1 MFNRKVSIWVIP
13 LVVILSI
20 SMTVIGMAWGLQ
32 KVTHNAEGALQFL
45 YTLGRIHSG
54 YVGEYTDKKLFEG
67 AMHGLVE
74 SLDDPYSEYL
84 NEEGFARLNEM
95 TDGTF
100 GGIGVVLGQRN
111 KEFVV
116 VSPME
121 GSPGAKAGIEA
132 GDKILKVN
140 DVDTKGRSLEDVV
153 STIRGKKG
161 TNVKLLLE
169 HKNGEQFTADIVRDD
184 IKIKSVAGKMLPDS
198 KIGYIRI
205 SMFNENT
212 GEEFKKAYE
221 KLEQEGMQ
229 ATLLDLRH
237 NPGGLLGECVKVAN
251 YIVPKGPVVSITDKK
266 GKTQVYKS
274 KLEKVKYPLAVLIDH
289 GSASASEIVSGAVQD
304 TKAGK
309 LFGVKTY
316 GKGCVQSVFHITAD
330 TGLKLTT
337 AMYYTPSGRSIHK
350 VGVEPDVE
358 IELPEKAVTD
368 EQLKKADR
376 QRASYYN
383 YYATGTWGDVN
394 NYDLCVDTGTL
405 GIEGCVELI
414 CKCVEIKKKMIE
426 DKEKE
431 W

>member
-1 MFNRKVSIWVIP
+1 MFKKKVGIWVIP
-13 LVVILSI
+13 IVVIATVCLTLI
-20 SMTVIGMAWGLQ
+20 SVVWGLQ
-32 KVTHNAEGALQFL
+32 KLTHNASGALQFL
-45 YTLGRIHSG
+45 YTLGKIHSS
-54 YVGEYTDKKLFEG
+54 YVGEYEEKKLFEG

-84 NEEGFARLNEM
+84 DEKGFTHLNEM

-140 DVDTKGRSLEDVV
+140 DQDTKGRSLEDVV

-161 TNVKLLLE
+161 TSVKLLLE
-169 HKNGEQFTADIVRDD
+169 HKNGEQFTANIVRDD
-184 IKIKSVAGKMLPDS
+184 IKIQSVAGRMLPDS

-205 SMFNENT
+205 AMFNENT
-212 GEEFKKAYE
+212 GEEFKKAYK

-251 YIVPKGPVVSITDKK
+251 YIVPKGPVVSITDKQGETK
-266 GKTQVYKS
+266 VYES
-274 KLEKVKYPLAVLIDH
+274 RLEKVKYPLAVLIDH

-316 GKGCVQSVFHITAD
+316 GKGCVQSVFHVTPN

-350 VGVEPDVE
+350 VGVAPDVE
-358 IELPEKAVTD
+358 IELPEKATSDV
-368 EQLKKADR
+368 QLKKAEEYLR
-376 QRASYYN
+376 
-383 YYATGTWGDVN
+383 
-394 NYDLCVDTGTL
+394 
-405 GIEGCVELI
+405 EELRNH
-414 CKCVEIKKKMIE
+414 
-426 DKEKE
+426 
-431 W
+431 

>member
-1 MFNRKVSIWVIP
+1 MVKKKVSIWVIP
-13 LVVILSI
+13 LVVIA
-20 SMTVIGMAWGLQ
+20 TVSLTLIGVAWGLE
-32 KVTHNAEGALQFL
+32 KVTHNAAGAIQFL
-45 YTLGRIHSG
+45 FTLGRIHSG

-67 AMHGLVE
+67 AMHGMVE

-84 NEEGFARLNEM
+84 DAEAFTHLNEM

-140 DVDTKGRSLEDVV
+140 DTDTKGRTLEDVV
-153 STIRGKKG
+153 RTIRGKKG

-184 IKIKSVAGKMLPDS
+184 IKIQSVAGKMLPDS

-205 SMFNENT
+205 AMFNENT

-237 NPGGLLGECVKVAN
+237 NPGGLLNECVKVSN
-251 YIVPKGPVVSITDKK
+251 YIVPKGPVVSITDKQGNTK
-266 GKTQVYKS
+266 VYES
-274 KLEKVKYPLAVLIDH
+274 KLEKVKYPLAVLIDN

-316 GKGCVQSVFHITAD
+316 GKGCVQSIFHITPE

-350 VGVEPDVE
+350 VGVSPDVE
-358 IELPEKAVTD
+358 IELPEKPTSDV
-368 EQLKKADR
+368 QLKKAEEYLR
-376 QRASYYN
+376 
-383 YYATGTWGDVN
+383 
-394 NYDLCVDTGTL
+394 
-405 GIEGCVELI
+405 EELA
-414 CKCVEIKKKMIE
+414 KNE
-426 DKEKE
+426 
-431 W
+431 

>member
-358 IELPEKAVTD
+358 IELPEQAVID
-368 EQLKKADR
+368 VQLKKAEE
-376 QRASYYN
+376 Y
-383 YYATGTWGDVN
+383 
-394 NYDLCVDTGTL
+394 LK
-405 GIEGCVELI
+405 EEL
-414 CKCVEIKKKMIE
+414 EKKGN
-426 DKEKE
+426 
-431 W
+431 

>member
-1 MFNRKVSIWVIP
+1 MLNLFKKKISINVWLLP
-13 LVVILSI
+13 IL
-20 SMTVIGMAWGLQ
+20 VIGIVTLTLISVFWGMHKL
-32 KVTHNAEGALQFL
+32 THNAGGTLQFL
-45 YTLGRIHSG
+45 YTLGKIRSS

-74 SLDDPYSEYL
+74 SLDDPYSEYMD
-84 NEEGFARLNEM
+84 EKGFARLNEM

-140 DVDTKGRSLEDVV
+140 DVDTKGRTLEDVV
-153 STIRGKKG
+153 STIRGKRG
-161 TNVKLLLE
+161 TSVKLLLE
-169 HKNGEQFTADIVRDD
+169 HKNGQQFTADIVRDD
-184 IKIKSVAGKMLPDS
+184 IKVQSVAGRMLPDS

-205 SMFNENT
+205 AMFNENT

-237 NPGGLLGECVKVAN
+237 NPGGLLTECVKVSN

-266 GKTQVYKS
+266 GDTKVYES

-289 GSASASEIVSGAVQD
+289 GSASASEIVSAAVQD

-316 GKGCVQSVFHITAD
+316 GKGCVQSVFHITTK

-350 VGVEPDVE
+350 VGVTPDVE
-358 IELPEKAVTD
+358 IELPEKATVDVQLNKAEEYLRD
-368 EQLKKADR
+368 ELMKR
-376 QRASYYN
+376 
-383 YYATGTWGDVN
+383 
-394 NYDLCVDTGTL
+394 
-405 GIEGCVELI
+405 
-414 CKCVEIKKKMIE
+414 
-426 DKEKE
+426 
-431 W
+431 

>member
-1 MFNRKVSIWVIP
+1 MFKKKVSIWVIP
-13 LVVILSI
+13 VVVILAI
-20 SMTVIGMAWGLQ
+20 SMTVIGMVWSLQ
-32 KVTHNAEGALQFL
+32 KLTHNSGGALQFL
-45 YTLGRIHSG
+45 FTLGKIHSS
-54 YVGEYTDKKLFEG
+54 YVGEFTDKKLFEG

-84 NEEGFARLNEM
+84 DEKGFTRLNEM

-140 DVDTKGRSLEDVV
+140 DVDTKGRTLEDVV

-169 HKNGEQFTADIVRDD
+169 HKNGVQFTADIVRDD
-184 IKIKSVAGKMLPDS
+184 IKIQSVAGKMLPDS

-205 SMFNENT
+205 AMFNENT

-221 KLEQEGMQ
+221 KLEKEGMQ

-266 GKTQVYKS
+266 GKTQVYES
-274 KLEKVKYPLAVLIDH
+274 KLKKVKYPLAVLIDH

-316 GKGCVQSVFHITAD
+316 GKGCVQSVFHITPN

-350 VGVEPDVE
+350 VGVEPDVN
-358 IELPEKAVTD
+358 IELPEKATVD
-368 EQLKKADR
+368 VQLKKAEEYLR
-376 QRASYYN
+376 
-383 YYATGTWGDVN
+383 
-394 NYDLCVDTGTL
+394 
-405 GIEGCVELI
+405 EEL
-414 CKCVEIKKKMIE
+414 EKKK
-426 DKEKE
+426 
-431 W
+431 

>member
-1 MFNRKVSIWVIP
+1 MFNKKVSIWLIP
-13 LVVILSI
+13 VTAFVTVVFMLGC
-20 SMTVIGMAWGLQ
+20 MVWGMQ
-32 KVTHNAEGALQFL
+32 KITHNVGGSMQFL
-45 YTLGRIHSG
+45 YTLGRIHSS

-67 AMHGLVE
+67 AMHGMVE

-84 NEEGFARLNEM
+84 DEKGFTRLNEM

-140 DVDTKGRSLEDVV
+140 DADTKGRTLEDVV

-161 TNVKLLLE
+161 TSVKLLLE
-169 HKNGEQFTADIVRDD
+169 HKNGQQFTADIVRDD
-184 IKIKSVAGKMLPDS
+184 IKVQSVAGKMLPDS

-205 SMFNENT
+205 AMFNENT

-237 NPGGLLGECVKVAN
+237 NPGGLLNECVKVAN
-251 YIVPKGPVVSITDKK
+251 FIVPKGPVVSITDKK
-266 GKTQVYKS
+266 GKTQVYES

-289 GSASASEIVSGAVQD
+289 GSASASEIVAGALQD

-309 LFGVKTY
+309 LFGTTTY
-316 GKGCVQSVFHITAD
+316 GKGCVQSVFHITTS
-330 TGLKLTT
+330 TGVKLTT

-350 VGVEPDVE
+350 VGVTPDVE
-358 IELPEKAVTD
+358 VELPEKATSDV
-368 EQLKKADR
+368 QLKKAED
-376 QRASYYN
+376 Y
-383 YYATGTWGDVN
+383 
-394 NYDLCVDTGTL
+394 LK
-405 GIEGCVELI
+405 EELA
-414 CKCVEIKKKMIE
+414 KN
-426 DKEKE
+426 EK
-431 W
+431 

>member
-1 MFNRKVSIWVIP
+1 MLNLFKKKISINVWLLP
-13 LVVILSI
+13 IL
-20 SMTVIGMAWGLQ
+20 VIGIVTLTLISVFWGMHKL
-32 KVTHNAEGALQFL
+32 THNAGGTLQFL
-45 YTLGRIHSG
+45 YTLGKIRSS

-74 SLDDPYSEYL
+74 GLDDPYSEYL
-84 NEEGFARLNEM
+84 DEKGFSRLNEM

-140 DVDTKGRSLEDVV
+140 DVDTKGRTLEDVV

-161 TNVKLLLE
+161 TSVKLLLE
-169 HKNGEQFTADIVRDD
+169 HKNGQQFTADIVRDD
-184 IKIKSVAGKMLPDS
+184 IKVKSVAGRMLPDS

-205 SMFNENT
+205 AMFNENT

-237 NPGGLLGECVKVAN
+237 NPGGLLTECVKVSN

-266 GKTQVYKS
+266 GDTKVYES

-289 GSASASEIVSGAVQD
+289 GSASASEIVSAAVQD

-316 GKGCVQSVFHITAD
+316 GKGCVQSVFHITTK

-350 VGVEPDVE
+350 VGVTPDVE
-358 IELPEKAVTD
+358 IELPEKATVDVQLNKAEEYLRD
-368 EQLKKADR
+368 ELMKR
-376 QRASYYN
+376 
-383 YYATGTWGDVN
+383 
-394 NYDLCVDTGTL
+394 
-405 GIEGCVELI
+405 
-414 CKCVEIKKKMIE
+414 
-426 DKEKE
+426 
-431 W
+431 

>member
-1 MFNRKVSIWVIP
+1 MLNLFKKKVSINVWLLP
-13 LVVILSI
+13 IL
-20 SMTVIGMAWGLQ
+20 VIGIVTLTLISVFWGMHKL
-32 KVTHNAEGALQFL
+32 THNAGGTLQFL
-45 YTLGRIHSG
+45 YTLGKIRSS

-74 SLDDPYSEYL
+74 GLDDPYSEYL
-84 NEEGFARLNEM
+84 DEKGFSRLNEM

-140 DVDTKGRSLEDVV
+140 DVDTKGRTLEDVV

-161 TNVKLLLE
+161 TSVKLLLE
-169 HKNGEQFTADIVRDD
+169 HKNGQQFTADIVRDD
-184 IKIKSVAGKMLPDS
+184 IKVKSVAGRMLPDS

-205 SMFNENT
+205 AMFNENT

-237 NPGGLLGECVKVAN
+237 NPGGLLTECVKVSN

-266 GKTQVYKS
+266 GNTKVYES

-289 GSASASEIVSGAVQD
+289 GSASASEIVSAAVQD

-316 GKGCVQSVFHITAD
+316 GKGCVQSVFHITTK

-350 VGVEPDVE
+350 VGVTPDVE
-358 IELPEKAVTD
+358 IELPEKATVDVQLNKAEEYLRD
-368 EQLKKADR
+368 ELKK
-376 QRASYYN
+376 
-383 YYATGTWGDVN
+383 
-394 NYDLCVDTGTL
+394 
-405 GIEGCVELI
+405 
-414 CKCVEIKKKMIE
+414 
-426 DKEKE
+426 EK
-431 W
+431 

>member
-1 MFNRKVSIWVIP
+1 MFKKKVSIWVIP
-13 LVVILSI
+13 LVVIA
-20 SMTVIGMAWGLQ
+20 TVSLTLIGVAWGLQ
-32 KVTHNAEGALQFL
+32 KVTHNAAGAIQFL
-45 YTLGRIHSG
+45 FTLGRIHSG

-67 AMHGLVE
+67 AMHGMVE

-84 NEEGFARLNEM
+84 DAEAFTHLNEM

-140 DVDTKGRSLEDVV
+140 DTETKGRTLEDVV
-153 STIRGKKG
+153 RTIRGKKG

-184 IKIKSVAGKMLPDS
+184 IKIQSVAGKMLPDS

-205 SMFNENT
+205 AMFNENT

-237 NPGGLLGECVKVAN
+237 NPGGLLNECVKVSN
-251 YIVPKGPVVSITDKK
+251 YIVPKGPVVSITDKQGNTK
-266 GKTQVYKS
+266 VYES
-274 KLEKVKYPLAVLIDH
+274 KLEKVKYPLAVLIDN

-316 GKGCVQSVFHITAD
+316 GKGCVQSIFHITPE

-350 VGVEPDVE
+350 VGVSPDVE
-358 IELPEKAVTD
+358 IELPEKPTSDV
-368 EQLKKADR
+368 QLKKAEEYLR
-376 QRASYYN
+376 
-383 YYATGTWGDVN
+383 
-394 NYDLCVDTGTL
+394 
-405 GIEGCVELI
+405 EELA
-414 CKCVEIKKKMIE
+414 KNE
-426 DKEKE
+426 
-431 W
+431 

>member
-1 MFNRKVSIWVIP
+1 MFNKKVSIWVIP
-13 LVVILSI
+13 LVVILTV

-169 HKNGEQFTADIVRDD
+169 HKNGEQFMADIVRDD

-251 YIVPKGPVVSITDKK
+251 YIVPNGPVVSITDKK

-358 IELPEKAVTD
+358 IELPEKAANDV
-368 EQLKKADR
+368 QLKKAEE
-376 QRASYYN
+376 Y
-383 YYATGTWGDVN
+383 
-394 NYDLCVDTGTL
+394 LK
-405 GIEGCVELI
+405 EEL
-414 CKCVEIKKKMIE
+414 EKKRS
-426 DKEKE
+426 
-431 W
+431 

>member
-1 MFNRKVSIWVIP
+1 MFNLFKKKVSINVWLLP
-13 LVVILSI
+13 IL
-20 SMTVIGMAWGLQ
+20 VIGIVAMTLISVFWGMHKL
-32 KVTHNAEGALQFL
+32 THNAGGTLQFL
-45 YTLGRIHSG
+45 YTLGKIRSS

-74 SLDDPYSEYL
+74 GLDDPYSEYL
-84 NEEGFARLNEM
+84 DEKGFSRLNEM

-140 DVDTKGRSLEDVV
+140 DVDTKGRTLEDVV

-161 TNVKLLLE
+161 TSVKLLLE
-169 HKNGEQFTADIVRDD
+169 HKNGQQFTADIVRDD
-184 IKIKSVAGKMLPDS
+184 IKVKSVAGRMLPDS

-205 SMFNENT
+205 AMFNENT

-237 NPGGLLGECVKVAN
+237 NPGGLLTECVKVSN

-266 GKTQVYKS
+266 GDTKVYES

-289 GSASASEIVSGAVQD
+289 GSASASEIVSAAVQD

-316 GKGCVQSVFHITAD
+316 GKGCVQSVFHITTK

-350 VGVEPDVE
+350 VGVTPDVE
-358 IELPEKAVTD
+358 IELPEKATVDVQLNKAEEYLRD
-368 EQLKKADR
+368 ELMKR
-376 QRASYYN
+376 
-383 YYATGTWGDVN
+383 
-394 NYDLCVDTGTL
+394 
-405 GIEGCVELI
+405 
-414 CKCVEIKKKMIE
+414 
-426 DKEKE
+426 
-431 W
+431 

>member
-1 MFNRKVSIWVIP
+1 MCVLNLFKKKISINVWLLP
-13 LVVILSI
+13 IL
-20 SMTVIGMAWGLQ
+20 VIGIVALTLISVFWGMHKL
-32 KVTHNAEGALQFL
+32 THNAGGTLQFL
-45 YTLGRIHSG
+45 YTLGKIRSS

-74 SLDDPYSEYL
+74 SLDDPYSEYMD
-84 NEEGFARLNEM
+84 ETGFSRLNEM

-140 DVDTKGRSLEDVV
+140 DVDTKGRTLEDVV

-161 TNVKLLLE
+161 TSVKLLLE
-169 HKNGEQFTADIVRDD
+169 HKNGQQFTADIVRDD
-184 IKIKSVAGKMLPDS
+184 IKVKSVAGRMLPDS

-205 SMFNENT
+205 AMFNENT

-237 NPGGLLGECVKVAN
+237 NPGGLLTECVKVSN

-266 GKTQVYKS
+266 GNTKVYES

-289 GSASASEIVSGAVQD
+289 GSASASEIVSAAVQD

-316 GKGCVQSVFHITAD
+316 GKGCVQSVFHITTK

-350 VGVEPDVE
+350 VGVTPDVE
-358 IELPEKAVTD
+358 IELPEKATVDVQLNKAEEYLRD
-368 EQLKKADR
+368 ELKK
-376 QRASYYN
+376 
-383 YYATGTWGDVN
+383 
-394 NYDLCVDTGTL
+394 
-405 GIEGCVELI
+405 
-414 CKCVEIKKKMIE
+414 
-426 DKEKE
+426 EK
-431 W
+431 

>member
-116 VSPME
+116 ISPME

-169 HKNGEQFTADIVRDD
+169 HKNGEQFMADIVRDD

-251 YIVPKGPVVSITDKK
+251 YIVPNGPVVSITDKK

-368 EQLKKADR
+368 EQLKKAEE
-376 QRASYYN
+376 Y
-383 YYATGTWGDVN
+383 
-394 NYDLCVDTGTL
+394 LK
-405 GIEGCVELI
+405 EEL
-414 CKCVEIKKKMIE
+414 EKKGN
-426 DKEKE
+426 
-431 W
+431 

>member
-1 MFNRKVSIWVIP
+1 MFNKKVSIWVIP
-13 LVVILSI
+13 LVVILTV
-20 SMTVIGMAWGLQ
+20 SMTLIGMAWGLQ

-251 YIVPKGPVVSITDKK
+251 YIVPNGPVVSITDKK

-358 IELPEKAVTD
+358 IELPEKAANDV
-368 EQLKKADR
+368 QLKKAEE
-376 QRASYYN
+376 Y
-383 YYATGTWGDVN
+383 
-394 NYDLCVDTGTL
+394 LK
-405 GIEGCVELI
+405 EEL
-414 CKCVEIKKKMIE
+414 EKKRS
-426 DKEKE
+426 
-431 W
+431 

>member
-1 MFNRKVSIWVIP
+1 MFNKKVSIWVIP
-13 LVVILSI
+13 LVVILTV

-169 HKNGEQFTADIVRDD
+169 HKTGEQFTADIVRDD

-251 YIVPKGPVVSITDKK
+251 YIVPNGPVVSITDKK

-358 IELPEKAVTD
+358 IELPEKAANDV
-368 EQLKKADR
+368 QLKKAEE
-376 QRASYYN
+376 Y
-383 YYATGTWGDVN
+383 
-394 NYDLCVDTGTL
+394 LK
-405 GIEGCVELI
+405 EEL
-414 CKCVEIKKKMIE
+414 EKKRS
-426 DKEKE
+426 
-431 W
+431 

>member
-1 MFNRKVSIWVIP
+1 MLNLFKKKISINVWLLP
-13 LVVILSI
+13 IL
-20 SMTVIGMAWGLQ
+20 VIGIVTLTLISVFWGMHKL
-32 KVTHNAEGALQFL
+32 THNAGGTLQFL
-45 YTLGRIHSG
+45 YTLGKIRSS

-74 SLDDPYSEYL
+74 GLDDPYSEYL
-84 NEEGFARLNEM
+84 DEKGFSRLNEM

-140 DVDTKGRSLEDVV
+140 DVDTKGRTLEDVV

-161 TNVKLLLE
+161 TSVKLLLE
-169 HKNGEQFTADIVRDD
+169 HKNGQQFTADIVRDD
-184 IKIKSVAGKMLPDS
+184 IKVQSVAGRMLPDS

-205 SMFNENT
+205 AMFNENT

-237 NPGGLLGECVKVAN
+237 NPGGLLTECVKVSN

-266 GKTQVYKS
+266 GNTKVYES

-289 GSASASEIVSGAVQD
+289 GSASASEIVSAAVQD

-316 GKGCVQSVFHITAD
+316 GKGCVQSVFHITTK

-350 VGVEPDVE
+350 VGVTPDVE
-358 IELPEKAVTD
+358 IELPEKATVDVQLNKAEEYLRD
-368 EQLKKADR
+368 ELKKR
-376 QRASYYN
+376 
-383 YYATGTWGDVN
+383 
-394 NYDLCVDTGTL
+394 
-405 GIEGCVELI
+405 
-414 CKCVEIKKKMIE
+414 
-426 DKEKE
+426 
-431 W
+431 

>member
-1 MFNRKVSIWVIP
+1 MFNLFKKKVSINVWLIP
-13 LVVILSI
+13 IL
-20 SMTVIGMAWGLQ
+20 VIGIMTLTLISVFWGMHKL
-32 KVTHNAEGALQFL
+32 THNAGGTLQFL
-45 YTLGRIHSG
+45 YTLGKIRSS

-74 SLDDPYSEYL
+74 GLDDPYSEYL
-84 NEEGFARLNEM
+84 DEKGFSRLNEM

-140 DVDTKGRSLEDVV
+140 DVDTKGRTLEDVV

-161 TNVKLLLE
+161 TSVKLLLE
-169 HKNGEQFTADIVRDD
+169 HKNGQQFTADIVRDD
-184 IKIKSVAGKMLPDS
+184 IKVKSVAGRMLPDS

-205 SMFNENT
+205 AMFNENT

-237 NPGGLLGECVKVAN
+237 NPGGLLTECVKVSN

-266 GKTQVYKS
+266 GNTKVYES

-289 GSASASEIVSGAVQD
+289 GSASASEIVSAAVQD

-316 GKGCVQSVFHITAD
+316 GKGCVQSVFHITTK

-350 VGVEPDVE
+350 VGVTPDVE
-358 IELPEKAVTD
+358 IELPEKATVD
-368 EQLKKADR
+368 VQLNKAEEYLR
-376 QRASYYN
+376 
-383 YYATGTWGDVN
+383 
-394 NYDLCVDTGTL
+394 
-405 GIEGCVELI
+405 
-414 CKCVEIKKKMIE
+414 
-426 DKEKE
+426 DKLMKR
-431 W
+431 

>member
-1 MFNRKVSIWVIP
+1 MLNLFKKKISINVWLLP
-13 LVVILSI
+13 IL
-20 SMTVIGMAWGLQ
+20 VIGIVTLTLISVFWGMHKL
-32 KVTHNAEGALQFL
+32 THNAGGTLQFL
-45 YTLGRIHSG
+45 YTLGKIRSS

-74 SLDDPYSEYL
+74 SLDDPYSEYMD
-84 NEEGFARLNEM
+84 EKGFARLNEM

-140 DVDTKGRSLEDVV
+140 DVDTKGRTLEDVV

-161 TNVKLLLE
+161 TSVKLLLE
-169 HKNGEQFTADIVRDD
+169 HKNGQQFTADIVRDD
-184 IKIKSVAGKMLPDS
+184 IKVQSVAGRMLPDS

-205 SMFNENT
+205 AMFNENT

-237 NPGGLLGECVKVAN
+237 NPGGLLTECVKVSN

-266 GKTQVYKS
+266 GNTKVYES

-289 GSASASEIVSGAVQD
+289 GSASASEIVSAAVQD

-316 GKGCVQSVFHITAD
+316 GKGCVQSVFHVTTK

-350 VGVEPDVE
+350 VGVTPDVE
-358 IELPEKAVTD
+358 IELPEKATVDVQLNKAEEYLRD
-368 EQLKKADR
+368 ELMKR
-376 QRASYYN
+376 
-383 YYATGTWGDVN
+383 
-394 NYDLCVDTGTL
+394 
-405 GIEGCVELI
+405 
-414 CKCVEIKKKMIE
+414 
-426 DKEKE
+426 
-431 W
+431 

>member
-1 MFNRKVSIWVIP
+1 MFKKKVSINVWLIP
-13 LVVILSI
+13 ILVMVTMSL
-20 SMTVIGMAWGLQ
+20 TLLGVCWGVQ
-32 KVTHNAEGALQFL
+32 KLTHNVGGTVQFL
-45 YTLGRIHSG
+45 YTLGKIHSS
-54 YVGEYTDKKLFEG
+54 YVGEYTEKKLFQG

-84 NEEGFARLNEM
+84 DEEGFAHLNEM

-140 DVDTKGRSLEDVV
+140 DVDTKGRTLEDVV
-153 STIRGKKG
+153 RTIRGKKG
-161 TNVKLLLE
+161 TSVKLLLE
-169 HKNGEQFTADIVRDD
+169 HKNGQQFTADIVRDD
-184 IKIKSVAGKMLPDS
+184 IKVKSVAGKMLPDS
-198 KIGYIRI
+198 RIGYIRI
-205 SMFNENT
+205 AMFNENT

-237 NPGGLLGECVKVAN
+237 NPGGLLNECVKVAN
-251 YIVPKGPVVSITDKK
+251 FIVPKGPVVSITDKK
-266 GKTQVYKS
+266 GETKVYES
-274 KLEKVKYPLAVLIDH
+274 KLEKVKYPLAVLIDN

-316 GKGCVQSVFHITAD
+316 GKGCVQSVFPVTLE

-350 VGVEPDVE
+350 VGVTPDVE
-358 IELPEKAVTD
+358 IELPEKATVD
-368 EQLKKADR
+368 VQLKKAEEYLR
-376 QRASYYN
+376 
-383 YYATGTWGDVN
+383 
-394 NYDLCVDTGTL
+394 
-405 GIEGCVELI
+405 EEL
-414 CKCVEIKKKMIE
+414 ENKK
-426 DKEKE
+426 
-431 W
+431 

>member
-1 MFNRKVSIWVIP
+1 MLNLFKKKISINVWLLP
-13 LVVILSI
+13 IL
-20 SMTVIGMAWGLQ
+20 VIGIVTLTLISVFWGMHKL
-32 KVTHNAEGALQFL
+32 THNAGGTLQFL
-45 YTLGRIHSG
+45 YTLGKIRSS

-74 SLDDPYSEYL
+74 SLDDPYSEYMD
-84 NEEGFARLNEM
+84 EKGFARLNEM

-140 DVDTKGRSLEDVV
+140 DVDTKGRTLEDVV

-161 TNVKLLLE
+161 TSVKLLLE
-169 HKNGEQFTADIVRDD
+169 HKNGQQFTADIVRDD
-184 IKIKSVAGKMLPDS
+184 IKVQSVAGRMLPDS

-205 SMFNENT
+205 AMFNENT

-237 NPGGLLGECVKVAN
+237 NPGGLLTECVKVSN

-266 GKTQVYKS
+266 GNTKVYES

-289 GSASASEIVSGAVQD
+289 GSASASEIVSAAVQD

-316 GKGCVQSVFHITAD
+316 GKGCVQSVFHITTK

-350 VGVEPDVE
+350 VGVTPDVE
-358 IELPEKAVTD
+358 IELPEKATVDVQLNKAEENLRD
-368 EQLKKADR
+368 ELKK
-376 QRASYYN
+376 
-383 YYATGTWGDVN
+383 
-394 NYDLCVDTGTL
+394 
-405 GIEGCVELI
+405 
-414 CKCVEIKKKMIE
+414 
-426 DKEKE
+426 EK
-431 W
+431 

>member
-1 MFNRKVSIWVIP
+1 MLNLFKKKISINVWLIP
-13 LVVILSI
+13 VL
-20 SMTVIGMAWGLQ
+20 VIGIMTLTLISVFWGMHKL
-32 KVTHNAEGALQFL
+32 THNAGGTLQFL
-45 YTLGRIHSG
+45 YTLGKIRSS

-74 SLDDPYSEYL
+74 SLDDPYSEYMD
-84 NEEGFARLNEM
+84 EKGFARLNEM

-140 DVDTKGRSLEDVV
+140 DVDTKGRTLEDVV

-161 TNVKLLLE
+161 TSVKLLLE
-169 HKNGEQFTADIVRDD
+169 HKNGQQFTADIVRDD
-184 IKIKSVAGKMLPDS
+184 IKVQSVAGRMLPDS

-205 SMFNENT
+205 AMFNENT

-237 NPGGLLGECVKVAN
+237 NPGGLLTECVKVSN

-266 GKTQVYKS
+266 GNTKVYES

-289 GSASASEIVSGAVQD
+289 GSASASEIVSAAVQD

-316 GKGCVQSVFHITAD
+316 GKGCVQSVFHITTK

-350 VGVEPDVE
+350 VGVTPDVE
-358 IELPEKAVTD
+358 IELPEKATVDVQLNKAEEYLRD
-368 EQLKKADR
+368 ELKKR
-376 QRASYYN
+376 
-383 YYATGTWGDVN
+383 
-394 NYDLCVDTGTL
+394 
-405 GIEGCVELI
+405 
-414 CKCVEIKKKMIE
+414 
-426 DKEKE
+426 
-431 W
+431 

>member
-1 MFNRKVSIWVIP
+1 MCVLNLFKKKVSINVWLLP
-13 LVVILSI
+13 IL
-20 SMTVIGMAWGLQ
+20 VIGIVALTLISVFWGMHKL
-32 KVTHNAEGALQFL
+32 THNAGGTLQFL
-45 YTLGRIHSG
+45 YTLGKIRSS

-74 SLDDPYSEYL
+74 GLDDPYSEYL
-84 NEEGFARLNEM
+84 DEKGFSRLNEM

-140 DVDTKGRSLEDVV
+140 DVDTKGRTLEDVV

-161 TNVKLLLE
+161 TSVKLLLE
-169 HKNGEQFTADIVRDD
+169 HKNGQQFTADIVRDD
-184 IKIKSVAGKMLPDS
+184 IKVKSVAGRMLPDS

-205 SMFNENT
+205 AMFNENT

-237 NPGGLLGECVKVAN
+237 NPGGLLTECVKVSN

-266 GKTQVYKS
+266 GNTKVYES

-289 GSASASEIVSGAVQD
+289 GSASASEIVSAAVQD

-316 GKGCVQSVFHITAD
+316 GKGCVQSVFHITTK

-350 VGVEPDVE
+350 VGVTPDVE
-358 IELPEKAVTD
+358 IELPEKATVDVQLNKAEEYLRD
-368 EQLKKADR
+368 ELKK
-376 QRASYYN
+376 
-383 YYATGTWGDVN
+383 
-394 NYDLCVDTGTL
+394 
-405 GIEGCVELI
+405 
-414 CKCVEIKKKMIE
+414 
-426 DKEKE
+426 EK
-431 W
+431 

>member
-251 YIVPKGPVVSITDKK
+251 YIVPNGPVVSITDKK

-358 IELPEKAVTD
+358 IELPEKAANDV
-368 EQLKKADR
+368 QLKKAEE
-376 QRASYYN
+376 Y
-383 YYATGTWGDVN
+383 
-394 NYDLCVDTGTL
+394 LK
-405 GIEGCVELI
+405 EEL
-414 CKCVEIKKKMIE
+414 EKKRS
-426 DKEKE
+426 
-431 W
+431 

>member
-358 IELPEKAVTD
+358 IELPEKSATD
-368 EQLKKADR
+368 VQLKKAED
-376 QRASYYN
+376 Y
-383 YYATGTWGDVN
+383 
-394 NYDLCVDTGTL
+394 LK
-405 GIEGCVELI
+405 EEL
-414 CKCVEIKKKMIE
+414 EKKGS
-426 DKEKE
+426 
-431 W
+431 

>member
-1 MFNRKVSIWVIP
+1 MFNLFKKKVSINVWLIP
-13 LVVILSI
+13 IL
-20 SMTVIGMAWGLQ
+20 VIGIMTLTLISVFWGMHKL
-32 KVTHNAEGALQFL
+32 THNAGGTLQFL
-45 YTLGRIHSG
+45 YTLGKIRSS

-74 SLDDPYSEYL
+74 GLDDPYSEYL
-84 NEEGFARLNEM
+84 DEKGFSRLNEM

-140 DVDTKGRSLEDVV
+140 DVDTKGRTLEDVV

-161 TNVKLLLE
+161 TSVKLLLE
-169 HKNGEQFTADIVRDD
+169 HKNGQQFTADIVRDD
-184 IKIKSVAGKMLPDS
+184 IKVKSVAGRMLPDS

-205 SMFNENT
+205 AMFNENT

-237 NPGGLLGECVKVAN
+237 NPGGLLTECVKVSN

-266 GKTQVYKS
+266 GDTKVYES

-289 GSASASEIVSGAVQD
+289 GSASASEIVSAAVQD

-316 GKGCVQSVFHITAD
+316 GKGCVQSVFHVTTK

-350 VGVEPDVE
+350 VGVTPDVE
-358 IELPEKAVTD
+358 IELPEKATVDVQLNKAEEYLRD
-368 EQLKKADR
+368 ELKK
-376 QRASYYN
+376 
-383 YYATGTWGDVN
+383 
-394 NYDLCVDTGTL
+394 
-405 GIEGCVELI
+405 
-414 CKCVEIKKKMIE
+414 
-426 DKEKE
+426 EK
-431 W
+431 

>member
-251 YIVPKGPVVSITDKK
+251 YIVPNGPVVSITDKK

-358 IELPEKAVTD
+358 IELPEKSATD
-368 EQLKKADR
+368 VQLKKAEE
-376 QRASYYN
+376 Y
-383 YYATGTWGDVN
+383 
-394 NYDLCVDTGTL
+394 LK
-405 GIEGCVELI
+405 EEL
-414 CKCVEIKKKMIE
+414 EKKGS
-426 DKEKE
+426 
-431 W
+431 

>member
-1 MFNRKVSIWVIP
+1 MFKKKVSIWVIP
-13 LVVILSI
+13 LVVIA
-20 SMTVIGMAWGLQ
+20 TVSLTLIGVAWGLQ
-32 KVTHNAEGALQFL
+32 KVTHNAAGAIQFL
-45 YTLGRIHSG
+45 FTLGRIHSG

-67 AMHGLVE
+67 AMHGMVE

-84 NEEGFARLNEM
+84 DAEAFTHLNEM

-140 DVDTKGRSLEDVV
+140 DTDTKGRTLEDVV
-153 STIRGKKG
+153 RTIRGKKG

-184 IKIKSVAGKMLPDS
+184 IKIQSVAGKMLPDS

-205 SMFNENT
+205 AMFNENT

-237 NPGGLLGECVKVAN
+237 NPGGLLNECVKVSN
-251 YIVPKGPVVSITDKK
+251 YIVPKGPVVSITDKQGNTK
-266 GKTQVYKS
+266 VYES
-274 KLEKVKYPLAVLIDH
+274 KLEKVKYPLAVLIDN

-316 GKGCVQSVFHITAD
+316 GKGCVQSIFHITPE

-350 VGVEPDVE
+350 VGVSPDVE
-358 IELPEKAVTD
+358 IELPEKPISDV
-368 EQLKKADR
+368 QLKKAEE
-376 QRASYYN
+376 Y
-383 YYATGTWGDVN
+383 
-394 NYDLCVDTGTL
+394 LK
-405 GIEGCVELI
+405 EELA
-414 CKCVEIKKKMIE
+414 KKE
-426 DKEKE
+426 
-431 W
+431 

>member
-1 MFNRKVSIWVIP
+1 MNKKVSIWVIP
-13 LVVILSI
+13 VVVIATIFL
-20 SMTVIGMAWGLQ
+20 TLAGVGWGLQ
-32 KVTHNAEGALQFL
+32 KITHNVAGAVQFL
-45 YTLGRIHSG
+45 FTMGKIHSS
-54 YVGEYTDKKLFEG
+54 YVGEYTEKKLFEG
-67 AMHGLVE
+67 AMHGMVE

-84 NEEGFARLNEM
+84 NEEGFARLNEV

-140 DVDTKGRSLEDVV
+140 DEDIKGRSLEDVV
-153 STIRGKKG
+153 GKIRGKKG
-161 TNVKLLLE
+161 TGVKLFLE
-169 HKNGEQFTADIVRDD
+169 HQNGEQYTADIIRDD
-184 IKIKSVAGKMLPDS
+184 IKIQSVAGKMLPDT

-205 SMFNENT
+205 AMFNENT

-237 NPGGLLGECVKVAN
+237 NPGGLLNECVKVAN
-251 YIVPKGPVVSITDKK
+251 YIVPEGPVVSITDKQGNTK
-266 GKTQVYKS
+266 VYKS
-274 KLEKVKYPLAVLIDH
+274 QLKQVKYPLAVLIDH
-289 GSASASEIVSGAVQD
+289 GSASASEIVAGAVQD

-309 LFGVKTY
+309 LFGVTTY
-316 GKGCVQSVFHITAD
+316 GKGCVQSVYHITYD

-350 VGVEPDVE
+350 VGVTPDVE
-358 IELPEKAVTD
+358 IELPAKPVVDLQMKKAEEYLKEELEKA
-368 EQLKKADR
+368 K
-376 QRASYYN
+376 
-383 YYATGTWGDVN
+383 
-394 NYDLCVDTGTL
+394 
-405 GIEGCVELI
+405 
-414 CKCVEIKKKMIE
+414 
-426 DKEKE
+426 
-431 W
+431 

>member
-1 MFNRKVSIWVIP
+1 MLNLFKKKVSINVWLIP
-13 LVVILSI
+13 IL
-20 SMTVIGMAWGLQ
+20 VIGIMTLTLISVFWGMHKL
-32 KVTHNAEGALQFL
+32 THNAGGTLQFL
-45 YTLGRIHSG
+45 YTLGKIRSS

-74 SLDDPYSEYL
+74 GLDDPYSEYL
-84 NEEGFARLNEM
+84 DETGFSRLNEM

-161 TNVKLLLE
+161 TSVKLLLE
-169 HKNGEQFTADIVRDD
+169 HKNGQQFTADIVRDD
-184 IKIKSVAGKMLPDS
+184 IKVKSVAGRMLPDS

-205 SMFNENT
+205 AMFNENT

-237 NPGGLLGECVKVAN
+237 NPGGLLTECVKVSN

-266 GKTQVYKS
+266 GNTKVYES

-289 GSASASEIVSGAVQD
+289 GSASASEIVSAAVQD

-316 GKGCVQSVFHITAD
+316 GKGCVQSVFHVTTK

-350 VGVEPDVE
+350 VGVTPDVE
-358 IELPEKAVTD
+358 IELPEKATVDVQLNKAEEYLRD
-368 EQLKKADR
+368 ELKKR
-376 QRASYYN
+376 
-383 YYATGTWGDVN
+383 
-394 NYDLCVDTGTL
+394 
-405 GIEGCVELI
+405 
-414 CKCVEIKKKMIE
+414 
-426 DKEKE
+426 
-431 W
+431 

>member
-1 MFNRKVSIWVIP
+1 MFNLFKKKVSINVWLIP
-13 LVVILSI
+13 IL
-20 SMTVIGMAWGLQ
+20 VIGIMTLTLISVFWGMHKL
-32 KVTHNAEGALQFL
+32 THNAGGTLQFL
-45 YTLGRIHSG
+45 YTLGKIRSS

-74 SLDDPYSEYL
+74 GLDDPYSEYL
-84 NEEGFARLNEM
+84 DETGFSRLNEM

-140 DVDTKGRSLEDVV
+140 DVDTKGRTLEDVV

-161 TNVKLLLE
+161 TSVKLLLE
-169 HKNGEQFTADIVRDD
+169 HKNGQQFTADIVRDD
-184 IKIKSVAGKMLPDS
+184 IKVKSVAGRMLPDS

-205 SMFNENT
+205 AMFNENT

-237 NPGGLLGECVKVAN
+237 NPGGLLTECVKVSN

-266 GKTQVYKS
+266 GNTKVYES

-289 GSASASEIVSGAVQD
+289 GSASASEIVSAAVQD

-316 GKGCVQSVFHITAD
+316 GKGCVQSVFHITTK

-350 VGVEPDVE
+350 VGVTPDVE
-358 IELPEKAVTD
+358 IELPEKATVDVQLNKAEEYLRD
-368 EQLKKADR
+368 ELMKR
-376 QRASYYN
+376 
-383 YYATGTWGDVN
+383 
-394 NYDLCVDTGTL
+394 
-405 GIEGCVELI
+405 
-414 CKCVEIKKKMIE
+414 
-426 DKEKE
+426 
-431 W
+431 

>member
-1 MFNRKVSIWVIP
+1 MFNLFKKKVSINVWLIP
-13 LVVILSI
+13 IL
-20 SMTVIGMAWGLQ
+20 VIGIMTLTLISVFWGMHKL
-32 KVTHNAEGALQFL
+32 THNAGGTLQFL
-45 YTLGRIHSG
+45 YTLGKIRSS

-74 SLDDPYSEYL
+74 GLDDPYSEYL
-84 NEEGFARLNEM
+84 DETGFSRLNEM

-161 TNVKLLLE
+161 TSVKLLLE
-169 HKNGEQFTADIVRDD
+169 HKNGQQFTADIVRDD
-184 IKIKSVAGKMLPDS
+184 IKVKSVAGRMLPDS

-205 SMFNENT
+205 AMFNENT

-237 NPGGLLGECVKVAN
+237 NPGGLLTECVKVSN

-266 GKTQVYKS
+266 GNTKVYES

-289 GSASASEIVSGAVQD
+289 GSASASEIVSAAVQD

-316 GKGCVQSVFHITAD
+316 GKGCVQSVFHITTK

-350 VGVEPDVE
+350 VGVTPDVE
-358 IELPEKAVTD
+358 IELPEKATVDVQLNKAEEYLRD
-368 EQLKKADR
+368 ELKK
-376 QRASYYN
+376 
-383 YYATGTWGDVN
+383 
-394 NYDLCVDTGTL
+394 
-405 GIEGCVELI
+405 
-414 CKCVEIKKKMIE
+414 
-426 DKEKE
+426 EK
-431 W
+431 

>member
-1 MFNRKVSIWVIP
+1 MLNLFKKKISINVWLLP
-13 LVVILSI
+13 IL
-20 SMTVIGMAWGLQ
+20 VIGIVTLTLISVFWGMHKL
-32 KVTHNAEGALQFL
+32 THNAGGTLQFL
-45 YTLGRIHSG
+45 YTLGKIRSS

-84 NEEGFARLNEM
+84 DEKGFSHLNEM

-132 GDKILKVN
+132 DDKILKVN
-140 DVDTKGRSLEDVV
+140 DVDTKGRTLEDVV

-161 TNVKLLLE
+161 TSVKLLLE
-169 HKNGEQFTADIVRDD
+169 HKNGQQFTADIVRDD
-184 IKIKSVAGKMLPDS
+184 IKVQSVAGRMLPDS

-205 SMFNENT
+205 AMFNENT

-237 NPGGLLGECVKVAN
+237 NPGGLLTECVKVSN

-266 GKTQVYKS
+266 GNTKVYES

-289 GSASASEIVSGAVQD
+289 GSASASEIVSAAVQD

-316 GKGCVQSVFHITAD
+316 GKGCVQSVFHITTK

-350 VGVEPDVE
+350 VGVTPDVE
-358 IELPEKAVTD
+358 IELPEKATVDVQLNKAEEYLRD
-368 EQLKKADR
+368 ELKKR
-376 QRASYYN
+376 
-383 YYATGTWGDVN
+383 
-394 NYDLCVDTGTL
+394 
-405 GIEGCVELI
+405 
-414 CKCVEIKKKMIE
+414 
-426 DKEKE
+426 
-431 W
+431 

>member
-1 MFNRKVSIWVIP
+1 MFNKKVSIWLIP
-13 LVVILSI
+13 VTAFVTVVFMLGC
-20 SMTVIGMAWGLQ
+20 MLWGMQ
-32 KVTHNAEGALQFL
+32 KITHNVGGSMQFL
-45 YTLGRIHSG
+45 YTLGRIHSS

-67 AMHGLVE
+67 AMHGMVE

-84 NEEGFARLNEM
+84 DEKGFTRLNEM

-140 DVDTKGRSLEDVV
+140 DVDTKGRTLEDVV

-161 TNVKLLLE
+161 TSVKLLLE
-169 HKNGEQFTADIVRDD
+169 HKNGQQFTADIVRDD
-184 IKIKSVAGKMLPDS
+184 IKVQSVAGKMLPDS

-205 SMFNENT
+205 AMFNENT

-251 YIVPKGPVVSITDKK
+251 YIVPKGPVVSITDKQGETK
-266 GKTQVYKS
+266 VYES

-289 GSASASEIVSGAVQD
+289 GSASASEIVAGAVQD

-309 LFGVKTY
+309 LFGTTTY
-316 GKGCVQSVFHITAD
+316 GKGCVQSVFHITKS

-350 VGVEPDVE
+350 VGVKPDVE
-358 IELPEKAVTD
+358 IELPEKATSDV
-368 EQLKKADR
+368 QMKKAEEYLKEEIAR
-376 QRASYYN
+376 
-383 YYATGTWGDVN
+383 
-394 NYDLCVDTGTL
+394 LK
-405 GIEGCVELI
+405 VESR
-414 CKCVEIKKKMIE
+414 K
-426 DKEKE
+426 
-431 W
+431 

>member
-1 MFNRKVSIWVIP
+1 VFKKKVNINVWLIP
-13 LVVILSI
+13 ILI
-20 SMTVIGMAWGLQ
+20 IVTMTLTLIGVGWGLQ
-32 KVTHNAEGALQFL
+32 KLTHSAGGALQFL
-45 YTLGRIHSG
+45 FTLGKIHSS
-54 YVGEYTDKKLFEG
+54 YVGEFTDKKLFEG

-84 NEEGFARLNEM
+84 DEKGFSRLNEM

-116 VSPME
+116 VAPME

-140 DVDTKGRSLEDVV
+140 DVDTKGRTLEDVV

-161 TNVKLLLE
+161 TSVKLLLE
-169 HKNGEQFTADIVRDD
+169 HKNGVQFTADIVRDD
-184 IKIKSVAGKMLPDS
+184 IKVQSVAGKMLPDS

-205 SMFNENT
+205 AMFNENT

-237 NPGGLLGECVKVAN
+237 NPGGLLNECVKVAN

-266 GKTQVYKS
+266 GNTKVYES

-304 TKAGK
+304 TRAGK

-316 GKGCVQSVFHITAD
+316 GKGCVQSVFHITPN

-350 VGVEPDVE
+350 VGVEPDVKV
-358 IELPEKAVTD
+358 ELPEKAASDV
-368 EQLKKADR
+368 QLQKAEEYLREELGKK
-376 QRASYYN
+376 
-383 YYATGTWGDVN
+383 
-394 NYDLCVDTGTL
+394 
-405 GIEGCVELI
+405 E
-414 CKCVEIKKKMIE
+414 
-426 DKEKE
+426 
-431 W
+431 

>member
-1 MFNRKVSIWVIP
+1 MFNKKVSIWVIP
-13 LVVILSI
+13 LVVILTV
-20 SMTVIGMAWGLQ
+20 SMTLIGMAWGLQ

-116 VSPME
+116 ISPME

-140 DVDTKGRSLEDVV
+140 DADTKGRSLEDVV

-266 GKTQVYKS
+266 VANYIVPKGPVVSITDKMGRTQVYES

-289 GSASASEIVSGAVQD
+289 GSASASEIVSGAVKD

-350 VGVEPDVE
+350 VGVTPDVE
-358 IELPEKAVTD
+358 IELPEQAVID
-368 EQLKKADR
+368 VQLKKAEE
-376 QRASYYN
+376 Y
-383 YYATGTWGDVN
+383 
-394 NYDLCVDTGTL
+394 LK
-405 GIEGCVELI
+405 EEL
-414 CKCVEIKKKMIE
+414 EKKGN
-426 DKEKE
+426 
-431 W
+431 

>member
-1 MFNRKVSIWVIP
+1 MFNKKVSIWVIP
-13 LVVILSI
+13 LVVILTV
-20 SMTVIGMAWGLQ
+20 SMTLIGMAWGLQ

-116 VSPME
+116 ISPME

-140 DVDTKGRSLEDVV
+140 DADTKGRSLEDVV

-316 GKGCVQSVFHITAD
+316 GNITAD

-358 IELPEKAVTD
+358 IELPEKSATD
-368 EQLKKADR
+368 VQLKKAEE
-376 QRASYYN
+376 Y
-383 YYATGTWGDVN
+383 
-394 NYDLCVDTGTL
+394 LK
-405 GIEGCVELI
+405 EEL
-414 CKCVEIKKKMIE
+414 E
-426 DKEKE
+426 KEKQKNAK
-431 W
+431 

>member
-1 MFNRKVSIWVIP
+1 MCVLNLFKKKISINVWLLP
-13 LVVILSI
+13 IL
-20 SMTVIGMAWGLQ
+20 VIGIVALTLISVFWGMHKL
-32 KVTHNAEGALQFL
+32 THNAGGTLQFL
-45 YTLGRIHSG
+45 YTLGKIRSS

-74 SLDDPYSEYL
+74 GLDDPYSEYL
-84 NEEGFARLNEM
+84 DEKGFSRLNEM

-140 DVDTKGRSLEDVV
+140 DVDTKGRTLEDVV

-161 TNVKLLLE
+161 TSVKLLLE
-169 HKNGEQFTADIVRDD
+169 HKNGQQFTADIVRDD
-184 IKIKSVAGKMLPDS
+184 IKVKSVAGRMLPDS

-205 SMFNENT
+205 AMFNENT

-237 NPGGLLGECVKVAN
+237 NPGDLRHNPGGLLTECVKVSN

-266 GKTQVYKS
+266 GNTKVYES

-289 GSASASEIVSGAVQD
+289 GSASASEIVSAAVQD

-316 GKGCVQSVFHITAD
+316 GKGCVQSVFHITTK

-350 VGVEPDVE
+350 VGVTPDVE
-358 IELPEKAVTD
+358 IELPEKATVDVQLNKAEEYLRD
-368 EQLKKADR
+368 ELKK
-376 QRASYYN
+376 
-383 YYATGTWGDVN
+383 
-394 NYDLCVDTGTL
+394 
-405 GIEGCVELI
+405 
-414 CKCVEIKKKMIE
+414 
-426 DKEKE
+426 EK
-431 W
+431 

>member
-1 MFNRKVSIWVIP
+1 MFNKKVSIWVIP
-13 LVVILSI
+13 LAVILTVA
-20 SMTVIGMAWGLQ
+20 MTVIGMVWGLQ
-32 KVTHNAEGALQFL
+32 KVTHNAGGALQFL

-67 AMHGLVE
+67 AMQGLVE

-161 TNVKLLLE
+161 TSVKLLLE

-184 IKIKSVAGKMLPDS
+184 IKIKSVAGKILPDS

-229 ATLLDLRH
+229 ATMLDLRH

-266 GKTQVYKS
+266 GRTQVYES

-316 GKGCVQSVFHITAD
+316 GKGCVQSVFHITSD

-350 VGVEPDVE
+350 VGVAPDVE
-358 IELPEKAVTD
+358 IELPEKATADV
-368 EQLKKADR
+368 QLKKAEE
-376 QRASYYN
+376 Y
-383 YYATGTWGDVN
+383 
-394 NYDLCVDTGTL
+394 LK
-405 GIEGCVELI
+405 EEL
-414 CKCVEIKKKMIE
+414 KKKE
-426 DKEKE
+426 EAKTN
-431 W
+431 

>member
-1 MFNRKVSIWVIP
+1 MLNLFKKKISINVWLLP
-13 LVVILSI
+13 IL
-20 SMTVIGMAWGLQ
+20 VIGIMTLTLISVFWGMHKL
-32 KVTHNAEGALQFL
+32 THNAGGTLQFL
-45 YTLGRIHSG
+45 YTLGKIRSS

-84 NEEGFARLNEM
+84 DEKGFSHLNEM

-140 DVDTKGRSLEDVV
+140 DVDTKGRTLEDVV

-161 TNVKLLLE
+161 TSVKLLLE
-169 HKNGEQFTADIVRDD
+169 HKNGQQFTADIVRDD
-184 IKIKSVAGKMLPDS
+184 IKVQSVAGRMLPDS

-205 SMFNENT
+205 AMFNENT

-237 NPGGLLGECVKVAN
+237 NPGGLLTECVKVSN

-266 GKTQVYKS
+266 GNTKVYES

-289 GSASASEIVSGAVQD
+289 GSASASEIVSAAVQD

-316 GKGCVQSVFHITAD
+316 GKGCVQSVFHITTK

-350 VGVEPDVE
+350 VGVTPDVE
-358 IELPEKAVTD
+358 IELPEKATVDVQLNKAEEYLRD
-368 EQLKKADR
+368 ELMKR
-376 QRASYYN
+376 
-383 YYATGTWGDVN
+383 
-394 NYDLCVDTGTL
+394 
-405 GIEGCVELI
+405 
-414 CKCVEIKKKMIE
+414 
-426 DKEKE
+426 
-431 W
+431 

>member
-1 MFNRKVSIWVIP
+1 MLNLFKKKVSINVWLIP
-13 LVVILSI
+13 IL
-20 SMTVIGMAWGLQ
+20 VIGIMTLTLISVFWGMHKL
-32 KVTHNAEGALQFL
+32 THNAGGTLQFL
-45 YTLGRIHSG
+45 YTLGKIRSS

-74 SLDDPYSEYL
+74 SLDDPYSEYMD
-84 NEEGFARLNEM
+84 EKGFARLNEM

-140 DVDTKGRSLEDVV
+140 DVDTKGRTLEDVV

-161 TNVKLLLE
+161 TSVKLLLE
-169 HKNGEQFTADIVRDD
+169 HKNGQQFTADIVRDD
-184 IKIKSVAGKMLPDS
+184 IKVQSVAGRMLPDS

-205 SMFNENT
+205 AMFNENT

-237 NPGGLLGECVKVAN
+237 NPGGLLTECVKVSN

-266 GKTQVYKS
+266 GNTKVYES

-289 GSASASEIVSGAVQD
+289 GSASASEIVSAAVQD

-316 GKGCVQSVFHITAD
+316 GKGCVQSVFHITTK

-350 VGVEPDVE
+350 VGVTPDVE
-358 IELPEKAVTD
+358 IELPEKATVDVQLNKAEEYLRD
-368 EQLKKADR
+368 ELKK
-376 QRASYYN
+376 
-383 YYATGTWGDVN
+383 
-394 NYDLCVDTGTL
+394 
-405 GIEGCVELI
+405 
-414 CKCVEIKKKMIE
+414 
-426 DKEKE
+426 EK
-431 W
+431 